1 MPNAKIS
8 VAIRNIISSH
18 SDFIRAAVRG
28 CSMYKSGPS
37 PRVRLFPSVSSANC
51 SKEGNNFGVNEDSG
65 AQDPSIGGR
74 SKKPLVT
81 IVMAPNSA
89 FVREVIVS
97 SGCKCAHRPRSS
109 HFTDTP
115 LCQIMLVSQ
124 HPGLQIWLEGRKM
137 HEPAKGFMVEG
148 HRRGLG
154 A

>member
-1 MPNAKIS
+1 MGRYTDLRRGKS
-8 VAIRNIISSH
+8 E
-18 SDFIRAAVRG
+18 RAAVRG

-74 SKKPLVT
+74 SKMPLVT
-81 IVMAPNSA
+81 IVMAPNFA
-89 FVREVIVS
+89 FVREAIVS
-97 SGCKCAHRPRSS
+97 SGCKNTVRTSTALLALHRYTTKPNYACLSAPR
-109 HFTDTP
+109 P
-115 LCQIMLVSQ
+115 IR
-124 HPGLQIWLEGRKM
+124 LEGRKM
-137 HEPAKGFMVEG
+137 HEPAKGFMVKG